1 MESRDFFDAGFR
13 ALTGHAPMSWQRR
26 LFEDHFL
33 PSADGKCDLPSA
45 LDIPTG
51 LGKTSVMTIWWLAR
65 KAGAR
70 LPRRLVYVV
79 DRRAV
84 VDQAT
89 EVANRLKEHESTLR
103 VSTLRGKYVD
113 NREWLEDPTAPAII
127 VGTVDM
133 IGSRLLFSG
142 YGVSPKMRPYHAGL
156 LGADTL
162 LVLDE
167 AHLVPPF
174 EALLRT
180 IARDPDS
187 KLGPSS
193 PEDRERLP
201 RLHLM
206 SLSATGRT
214 EKEADASIIFRLSDD
229 DHKDK
234 TIQLR
239 LGAAKQLA
247 LVKEAN
253 ALVDEIARRAWTVAT
268 ARSPARVLVYCNSR
282 QAAMDVRKEIVEKQ
296 AKKAKIEP
304 QIELLVGERRVH
316 EREKLFGWLVLNG
329 FADKPKSGGRIE
341 DGVGSANDAKHWP
354 EVPAFLVAT
363 SAGEVGVDLDADHM
377 VCDLVEWERMV
388 QRLGRVNRRG
398 GEGRV
403 ATIQVVAAPPKA
415 EKKDGEKWSDRLER
429 LRKPIDALNGD
440 ASPGAIVDLKER
452 AKKDPQLEEALDKA
466 TTRPPLRP
474 ALTRA
479 LVDAWSMTSL
489 DEHTGRPD
497 IQPWLRGW
505 EDGEPQATL
514 ALRRWLPWRKRAEK
528 PIKKDVE
535 DFFDSAPVHLE
546 ETLEAPT
553 YRILDWLGARATEV
567 LKASEKA
574 KQVGETAALT
584 ESSPALIVLDRKGK
598 MEDALLLKELAEFG
612 ERKGSDR
619 KRIESDLTGRTLVV
633 SAALGGLTENG
644 MLDDSWRNPTS
655 TLDDG
660 WKEEVLYERIG
671 YRILGP
677 GEPDPDA
684 TLWKLEATI
693 PLTRPDDTESGET
706 DALRVYV
713 ARGRKAARAGDQAIT
728 RNPQSLTDHQ
738 EMVAEVVGCFAEA
751 LGLPD
756 PYRKMLNLV
765 ALHHDLGKKRD
776 FWQDAMAA
784 PREGRP
790 YAKTIGR
797 GRRWL
802 NGYRHEFGSLV
813 DVEKSGLITEL
824 NKLDDGLLD
833 LALHLVASHHGYARP
848 NILAFDPEAAPPSVL
863 KDRARDVAL
872 RFARLQKR
880 WGPWG
885 LAWWEALLR
894 AADQQASREND
905 AQAEE
910 GEEKRGVEEM
920 A

>member
-33 PSADGKCDLPSA
+33 PSAEGKCDLPSA

-65 KAGAR
+65 KADAR

-89 EVANRLKEHESTLR
+89 EVANRLKDHESTLR

-113 NREWLEDPTAPAII
+113 NREWLEDPTTPAII

-162 LVLDE
+162 VVLDE
-167 AHLVPPF
+167 AHLAPPF

-193 PEDRERLP
+193 PQDRERLP

-214 EKEADASIIFRLSDD
+214 EKEAGAGIIFRLSDD

-239 LGAAKQLA
+239 LGAVKQLA
-247 LVKEAN
+247 LGDVKEAN
-253 ALVDEIARRAWTVAT
+253 ALVDEIANRAWTLAT

-282 QAAMDVRKEIVEKQ
+282 QVATDVRKKIVEKQ
-296 AKKAKIEP
+296 AKKSKIEP

-329 FADKPKSGGRIE
+329 FADKPKNGKRIE
-341 DGVGSANDAKHWP
+341 DRVGSANDAKRWP

-429 LRKPIDALNGD
+429 LRKPIDALNSD

-466 TTRPPLRP
+466 TTRAPLRP

-497 IQPWLRGW
+497 IRPWLRGW
-505 EDGEPQATL
+505 EDEEPQATIL
-514 ALRRWLPWRKRAEK
+514 WRKHLPARVDGK
-528 PIKKDVE
+528 RCTKKEVN
-535 DFFDSAPVHLE
+535 DFFDAAPPQTSEMLQ
-546 ETLEAPT
+546 APT
-553 YRILDWLGARATEV
+553 WRVADWLFDRVKARTKSKDKSKAQGMSESPEHEIATVFVLKSNDELDGAQKAQWTLSELADLDSKGRERDKKNFIEV
-567 LKASEKA
+567 LA
-574 KQVGETAALT
+574 
-584 ESSPALIVLDRKGK
+584 
-598 MEDALLLKELAEFG
+598 
-612 ERKGSDR
+612 
-619 KRIESDLTGRTLVV
+619 GRMLVV
-633 SAALGGLTENG
+633 SSSLGGLNRNG
-644 MLDDSWRNPTS
+644 MLDEEWDLEPPTIDSDDQWQPQPSFRVHETTISEPPKTADWREIFRLPIERD
-655 TLDDG
+655 DDG
-660 WKEEVLYERIG
+660 GEARWIVVEQHRSDAESEEGRAVAPSYQKLKDHRSAVER
-671 YRILGP
+671 
-677 GEPDPDA
+677 
-684 TLWKLEATI
+684 T
-693 PLTRPDDTESGET
+693 
-706 DALRVYV
+706 
-713 ARGRKAARAGDQAIT
+713 ARR
-728 RNPQSLTDHQ
+728 
-738 EMVAEVVGCFAEA
+738 FAEA
-751 LGLPD
+751 LGLPPKYFD
-756 PYRKMLNLV
+756 
-765 ALHHDLGKKRD
+765 ALGLAARLHDEGKRAVC
-776 FWQDAMAA
+776 WQRAFGA
-784 PREGRP
+784 PSDDD
-790 YAKTIGR
+790 YAKTR
-797 GRRWL
+797 GPIKFNL
-802 NGYRHEFGSLV
+802 LDGYRHEFGSLLCI
-813 DVEKSGLITEL
+813 EQ
-824 NKLDDGLLD
+824 DDEFRRLSSD
-833 LALHLVASHHGYARP
+833 LQDLVLHLVAAHHGSARP
-848 NILAFDPEAAPPSVL
+848 LISTQNCEQAPPSVL

-872 RFARLQKR
+872 RFARLQRR